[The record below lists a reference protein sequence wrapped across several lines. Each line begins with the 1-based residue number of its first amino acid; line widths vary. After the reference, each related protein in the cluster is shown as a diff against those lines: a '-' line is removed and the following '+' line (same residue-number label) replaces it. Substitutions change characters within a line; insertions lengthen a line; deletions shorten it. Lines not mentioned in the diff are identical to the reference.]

1 MTTIKSMKLY
11 AGVERIYNDLA
22 HIGIGADDPLTVD
35 DLTPFDQFHYFGTEA
50 VDAAIATLGIDD
62 ASRVLDVGSGL
73 GGPAR
78 FMAQRTGCRV
88 TANELQADLD
98 RVARSL
104 TARCGLADRVT
115 HLCGDVLTAELPADT
130 YDALVSWLAFYHIAD
145 HRALFAKA
153 IATLKP
159 GGRLYVEDLF
169 RHADFDAGE
178 QHAVTEKIYGQTLH
192 LRDDYVGELRGA
204 GFVDIGF
211 EDMTER
217 WRGFTL
223 ARRDAYHANRAAH
236 TAIHGAATVAALT
249 DFYDTIVMLFE
260 GGKLGGATLTARK
273 STAS

>member
-78 FMAQRTGCRV
+78 YMAQRTGCRV
-88 TANELQADLD
+88 TAIELQADLD

-115 HLCGDVLTAELPADT
+115 HLCGDVLTAELPADI
-130 YDALVSWLAFYHIAD
+130 YDALVSWLAIYHIAD

-273 STAS
+273 FTAS